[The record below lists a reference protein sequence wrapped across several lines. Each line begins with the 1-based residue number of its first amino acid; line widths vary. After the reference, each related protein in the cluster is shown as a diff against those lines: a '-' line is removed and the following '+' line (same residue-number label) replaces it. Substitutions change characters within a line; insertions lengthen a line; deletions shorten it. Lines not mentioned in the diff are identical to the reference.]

1 MKCAEFLEKLTDY
14 FDEKTAKEVRVELE
28 QHMAKCEHCL
38 ITLNTTRQTI
48 EIYRNEEL
56 FELPESIHEK
66 LRQAVLSK
74 CAAKMKRH
82 KLKKC

>member
-48 EIYRNEEL
+48 EVYRNNKL
-56 FELPESIHEK
+56 YELPQD
-66 LRQAVLSK
+66 LRETLRHAVLAK
-74 CAAKMKRH
+74 CAKMLHQNKD
-82 KLKKC
+82 KA